1 MHSEQEEKETAATT
15 ATRRILLVED
25 DRSHRWVLRRVLENS
40 FGDEV
45 LVEEVSCG
53 ADGLARAR
61 RRPAVDLI
69 LLDLNLPDMSGFE
82 VLRCL
87 RTEPKTRGVPVV
99 VLSSSQ
105 ENDDVRRAYECGAN
119 SYVSKSQNPEQMIR
133 QLRLLPVYWL
143 DLNRLPTAES

>member
-1 MHSEQEEKETAATT
+1 MQAEEDGQET
-15 ATRRILLVED
+15 ATRRILVVED
-25 DRSHRWVLRRVLENS
+25 DRSHRWVVRRVLENS
-40 FGDEV
+40 FGEEV
-45 LVEEVSCG
+45 QVEEASSG
-53 ADGLARAR
+53 EEGLARAQ
-61 RRPAVDLI
+61 RRPPVELI

-82 VLRCL
+82 VLRRL
-87 RTEPKTRGVPVV
+87 RAEPRTRSVPVV

-143 DLNRLPTAES
+143 DLNRLPAAEG

>member
-1 MHSEQEEKETAATT
+1 MQAEEDGQET
-15 ATRRILLVED
+15 ATRRILVVED
-25 DRSHRWVLRRVLENS
+25 DRSHRWVVRRVLENS
-40 FGDEV
+40 FGEEV
-45 LVEEVSCG
+45 QVEEASSG
-53 ADGLARAR
+53 EEGLARAQ

-69 LLDLNLPDMSGFE
+69 LLDLNLPDMSGFD
-82 VLRCL
+82 VLRHL
-87 RTEPKTRGVPVV
+87 RAEPKTRTVPVV

-143 DLNRLPTAES
+143 DLNRLPAAEG

>member
-1 MHSEQEEKETAATT
+1 MQAEQGRQET
-15 ATRRILLVED
+15 ATRRILVVED
-25 DRSHRWVLRRVLENS
+25 DRSHRWVVRRVLENS
-40 FGDEV
+40 FGEEV
-45 LVEEVSCG
+45 QVEEASCG
-53 ADGLARAR
+53 ADGLARAQ

-69 LLDLNLPDMSGFE
+69 LLDLNLPDMSGFD
-82 VLRCL
+82 VLRHL
-87 RTEPKTRGVPVV
+87 RAEPKTRSVPIV

-143 DLNRLPTAES
+143 DLNRLPPTEG

>member
-1 MHSEQEEKETAATT
+1 MHAEQDGQET
-15 ATRRILLVED
+15 ATRRILVVED

-40 FGDEV
+40 FAEEI
-45 LVEEVSCG
+45 LVEEAGCG
-53 ADGLARAR
+53 ADGLARAQ

-82 VLRCL
+82 VLRHL
-87 RTEPKTRGVPVV
+87 RAEPKTRGLPVV
-99 VLSSSQ
+99 VLTSSQ

-119 SYVSKSQNPEQMIR
+119 SFVSKSQNPELMIR

-143 DLNRLPTAES
+143 DLNRLPAAEG

>member
-1 MHSEQEEKETAATT
+1 MHAEQEEQEEQET

-45 LVEEVSCG
+45 LVEEASCG
-53 ADGLARAR
+53 EDGIARAR
-61 RRPAVDLI
+61 RRPPVDLI
-69 LLDLNLPDMSGFE
+69 LLDLNLPDVSGFE
-82 VLRCL
+82 VLRRL

-105 ENDDVRRAYECGAN
+105 DNDDVRRAYECGAN
-119 SYVSKSQNPEQMIR
+119 SFVSKSQNPEQMIR

>member
-1 MHSEQEEKETAATT
+1 MHVEQEKQGEQETV
-15 ATRRILLVED
+15 TRRILVVED
-25 DRSHRWVLRRVLENS
+25 DRTHRWVVRRVLENS

-45 LVEEVSCG
+45 RVEEVSCG
-53 ADGLARAR
+53 ADGLARAK

-82 VLRCL
+82 VLRLL
-87 RTEPKTRGVPVV
+87 RAEPKTRGVPVV

-119 SYVSKSQNPEQMIR
+119 SFVSKSQNPEQMIR

-143 DLNRLPTAES
+143 DLNRLPSTES

>member
-1 MHSEQEEKETAATT
+1 MQAEQDRQET
-15 ATRRILLVED
+15 ATRRILVVED
-25 DRSHRWVLRRVLENS
+25 DRSHRWVVRRVLENS
-40 FGDEV
+40 FGEEV
-45 LVEEVSCG
+45 QVEEASCG
-53 ADGLARAR
+53 ADGLARAQ

-69 LLDLNLPDMSGFE
+69 LLDLNLPDMSGFD
-82 VLRCL
+82 VLRYL
-87 RTEPKTRGVPVV
+87 RAEPKTRSVPIV

-143 DLNRLPTAES
+143 DLNRLPPTEG

>member
-1 MHSEQEEKETAATT
+1 MQFEQEELGEQET
-15 ATRRILLVED
+15 ATRRILVVED
-25 DRSHRWVLRRVLENS
+25 DRSHRWVVRRVLENS
-40 FGDEV
+40 FGEEV
-45 LVEEVSCG
+45 QVEEASSG
-53 ADGLARAR
+53 EEGLARAR
-61 RRPAVDLI
+61 RRPPVELI

-82 VLRCL
+82 VLRRL
-87 RTEPKTRGVPVV
+87 RAEPKTRSVPVV

-143 DLNRLPTAES
+143 DLNRLPTTEG

>member
-1 MHSEQEEKETAATT
+1 MPAARDRKET
-15 ATRRILLVED
+15 ATRRILVVED
-25 DRSHRWVLRRVLENS
+25 DRSHRWVVRRVLECPC
-40 FGDEV
+40 GEAV
-45 LVEEVSCG
+45 QVEEASCG
-53 ADGLARAR
+53 ADGLARAQ

-69 LLDLNLPDMSGFE
+69 LLDLNLPDMSGFD
-82 VLRCL
+82 VLRYL
-87 RTEPKTRGVPVV
+87 RAEPKTRSVPIV

-143 DLNRLPTAES
+143 DLNRLPPTEG

>member
-1 MHSEQEEKETAATT
+1 MQAEQHAQET
-15 ATRRILLVED
+15 ATRRILVVED
-25 DRSHRWVLRRVLENS
+25 DRSHRWVVRRVLENS
-40 FGDEV
+40 FGEEV
-45 LVEEVSCG
+45 QVEEASSG
-53 ADGLARAR
+53 EEGLARAQ

-69 LLDLNLPDMSGFE
+69 LLDLNLPDMSGFD
-82 VLRCL
+82 VLRHL
-87 RTEPKTRGVPVV
+87 RAEPKTRSVPIV

-143 DLNRLPTAES
+143 DLNRLPPTEA

>member
-1 MHSEQEEKETAATT
+1 MHAEQDGQET
-15 ATRRILLVED
+15 ATRRILVVED

-40 FGDEV
+40 FGEEI
-45 LVEEVSCG
+45 LVEEAGCG
-53 ADGLARAR
+53 ADGLARAQ

-82 VLRCL
+82 VLRHL
-87 RTEPKTRGVPVV
+87 RAEPKTRGVPVV
-99 VLSSSQ
+99 VLTSSQ

-119 SYVSKSQNPEQMIR
+119 SFVSKSQNPELMIR

-143 DLNRLPTAES
+143 DLNRLPAAEG

>member
-1 MHSEQEEKETAATT
+1 MQAEQDRQET
-15 ATRRILLVED
+15 ATRRILVVED
-25 DRSHRWVLRRVLENS
+25 DRSHRWVVRRVLENS
-40 FGDEV
+40 FGEEV
-45 LVEEVSCG
+45 QVEEASSG
-53 ADGLARAR
+53 EEGLARAR
-61 RRPAVDLI
+61 RRPPVELI

-82 VLRCL
+82 VLRRL
-87 RTEPKTRGVPVV
+87 RAEPKTRSVPVV

-143 DLNRLPTAES
+143 DLNRLPPTEA